1 MLRGSWV
8 NDETMKCGLLMETAQ
23 TQQSLVDGALQR
35 LRAHTQDLDVVVRD
49 EIRRT
54 LVEELQLLASESKAA
69 ARSLR
74 SLTQAANMRMA
85 LWSIGSVTLCSAMS
99 IAMIVAAAR
108 WLLPS
113 HAEIAALTAQRD
125 ELSLAIGRLEER
137 GGRIDLRRC
146 GNPGRYCVRVDR
158 KAPVFG
164 QQSDYLIVA
173 GY

>member
-1 MLRGSWV
+1 V

-23 TQQSLVDGALQR
+23 THQSLADAALQR
-35 LRAHTQDLDVVVRD
+35 LRTHTQDLDAVVRD

-54 LVEELQLLASESKAA
+54 LVEELRSLASEIDGA

-74 SLTQAANMRMA
+74 SLAHVANMRSA
-85 LWSIGSVTLCSAMS
+85 LWSIGTLTLGGAFS
-99 IAMIVAAAR
+99 IAITIVATR

-113 HAEIAALTAQRD
+113 HSEIAGLTARRD
-125 ELSLAIGRLEER
+125 ELALAVARLEQR

-146 GNPGRYCVRVDR
+146 GDSERYCVRVDR
-158 KAPVFG
+158 NAPAFG
-164 QQSDYLIVA
+164 RQADYLVVA